1 MFVLHHVKKTFL
13 LLGIT
18 MFASFLL
25 IPSSLAK
32 SGACS
37 GHQGVNCSAG
47 ADSDGSVICMDG
59 WEDSSVSY
67 ASMAMCSSYSPEP
80 LPAPAPTPPPAR
92 EPEIFIET
100 AAAPTPAPE
109 YTPPIEEVTLSV
121 EPQEEPT
128 IVKTSTPVE
137 PTSINTA
144 AVETTDKAIEEKNE
158 NVETIPTPTLE
169 TTTGA
174 SSQEDSSGSPI
185 PGVIVVGGVAWWA
198 KKRFFKK

>member
-18 MFASFLL
+18 TLASFLL

-37 GHQGVNCSAG
+37 GHGGVNCSGG

-67 ASMAMCSSYSPEP
+67 ASMVMCSSYSPEP
-80 LPAPAPTPPPAR
+80 LPAPEPTPPPAR
-92 EPEIFIET
+92 EPEIFMET
-100 AAAPTPAPE
+100 AAAPTPETATPAP
-109 YTPPIEEVTLSV
+109 
-121 EPQEEPT
+121 
-128 IVKTSTPVE
+128 
-137 PTSINTA
+137 
-144 AVETTDKAIEEKNE
+144 
-158 NVETIPTPTLE
+158 
-169 TTTGA
+169 
-174 SSQEDSSGSPI
+174 SQEDSSSSPI